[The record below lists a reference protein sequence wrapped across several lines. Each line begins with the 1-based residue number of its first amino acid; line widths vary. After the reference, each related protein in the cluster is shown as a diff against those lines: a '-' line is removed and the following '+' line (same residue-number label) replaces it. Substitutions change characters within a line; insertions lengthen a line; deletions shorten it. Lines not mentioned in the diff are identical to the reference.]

1 MPVIRQVKNE
11 ILPLNLPNNNAFSFS
26 KGSSLIQF
34 MIASNPVA
42 MLNNS
47 LHIKGKYRLNRPA
60 SQFSAP
66 VFPNNNTNSSVGT
79 AYDLK
84 LNSRIGIDSAFERIT
99 ISTQLG
105 QTCESVKQY
114 GRLQSILNPLK
125 NNQSDFDGKLQKNPG
140 IASREKIGANQLNTE
155 VDFCIPIGVGMFSNE
170 FTALG
175 KNGMNGLQIQFSL
188 SPDFNCFQSSEAD
201 ANSCFYEI
209 VNCSLVYDTIHFD
222 TETERRMN
230 TASTGAIEFNTFSSL
245 YSVINSND
253 AQINYNLGLSKVLAV
268 TTTVLPTTHI
278 NSVTQD
284 GFSTGELKN
293 TNANGV
299 YDTTA
304 KLNRLEY
311 IRNGVKSPLDYEIQT
326 NIPSSQNRPK
336 VEVIDNLK
344 SAFNSRDSPN
354 CLISLNTEVGLK
366 TKTDLDGTALRTIST
381 IVTEA
386 EDEPCFGLGINQDT
400 LTKVGRDFK
409 SATFATR
416 ILSDLDGSSPNSLTT
431 FVLNK
436 NVLQFS
442 PQGVVVMS

>member
-1 MPVIRQVKNE
+1 MPVVRQVKNE
-11 ILPLNLPNNNAFSFS
+11 ILPLNLPSNNAFSFS

-42 MLNNS
+42 MMNNT
-47 LHIKGKYRLNRPA
+47 LKLKGKFRLNRPG
-60 SQFSAP
+60 STFSVP
-66 VFPNNNTNSSVGT
+66 LFPNNNTNSSVGT

-99 ISTQLG
+99 VSTQLG

-125 NNQSDFDGKLQKNPG
+125 NNQSDFDGKMQKNPG
-140 IASREKIGANQLNTE
+140 IASRVKIGANQLNTE

-170 FTALG
+170 YTALG
-175 KNGMNGLQIQFSL
+175 RNGMNGLQIQFAL
-188 SPDFNCFQSSEAD
+188 SPDMNCFQSSEAD
-201 ANSCFYEI
+201 GNSCFYEI
-209 VNCSLVYDTIHFD
+209 LNCSLVFDTLHFD
-222 TETERRMN
+222 AETERKMD
-230 TASTGAIEFNTFSSL
+230 TPSTGAISFNTFSSL

-253 AQINYNLGLSKVLAV
+253 AQINYNLGLSKVLAI
-268 TTTVLPTTHI
+268 TSTALPTTHM
-278 NSVTQD
+278 NNVTTD

-299 YDTTA
+299 YDSTA

-311 IRNGVKSPLDYEIQT
+311 IRNGVKSPLDFEIQT
-326 NIPSSQNRPK
+326 TIPSTQNRPK

-344 SAFNSRDSPN
+344 SAFNARDSPD

-366 TKTDLDGTALRTIST
+366 TKTNLDGTALRTIST
-381 IVTEA
+381 VVTEA
-386 EDEPCFGLGINQDT
+386 EDEPCFGLGINQDV

-416 ILSDLDGSSPNSLTT
+416 ILSDLDGSSPNSLST